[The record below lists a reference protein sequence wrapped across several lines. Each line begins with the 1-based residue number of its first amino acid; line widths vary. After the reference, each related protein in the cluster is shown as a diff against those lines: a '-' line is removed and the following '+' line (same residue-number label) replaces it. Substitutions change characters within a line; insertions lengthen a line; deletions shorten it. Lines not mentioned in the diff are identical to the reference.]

1 MVYYNGAGEILVRMY
16 YMNTRLFIVGLV
28 VVIIV
33 LSSIYFVSSPSEAP
47 VSLSDT
53 PTSEQTEEQQEARES
68 NDATTTETED
78 TPMTDITKF
87 NLITSQEGTGA
98 AAKAGDTITVHY
110 TGTLLDGTK
119 FDSSLDR
126 GTPFSFQ
133 LGAGMVIAGWDQ
145 GLIGTK
151 VGQKLRLEIPSE
163 MAYGDRAVSIIPA
176 NSGLIFEVEV
186 LEIK

>member
-1 MVYYNGAGEILVRMY
+1 
-16 YMNTRLFIVGLV
+16 MNTRLLIIGLIVI
-28 VVIIV
+28 IIV
-33 LSSIYFVSSPSEAP
+33 LSAIYLFSTRSEAP

-53 PTSEQTEEQQEARES
+53 PSESGEQVQQNNSQDSPTTNEQEP
-68 NDATTTETED
+68 
-78 TPMTDITKF
+78 TPMTDITQLKKV
-87 NLITSQEGTGA
+87 TSVEGSGEA
-98 AAKAGDTITVHY
+98 AQAGDTITVHY

-163 MAYGDRAVSIIPA
+163 MAYGDRAVSVIPA
-176 NSGLIFEVEV
+176 NSDLIFEVEV
-186 LEIK
+186 LDIK

>member
-1 MVYYNGAGEILVRMY
+1 
-16 YMNTRLFIVGLV
+16 MNTRLLITGLIVI
-28 VVIIV
+28 IIV
-33 LSSIYFVSSPSEAP
+33 LSAIYLFSTRSEAP

-53 PTSEQTEEQQEARES
+53 PTDSTQAQQNEQENKSTTNTNEQES
-68 NDATTTETED
+68 TQ
-78 TPMTDITKF
+78 MTDITKL
-87 NLITSQEGTGA
+87 NRVTITQGSGE

-110 TGTLLDGTK
+110 TGTLLNGTK

-151 VGQKLRLEIPSE
+151 VGEKLRLEIPSE
-163 MAYGDRAVSIIPA
+163 MAYGDRAVSVIPA
-176 NSGLIFEVEV
+176 NSDLIFEVEV
-186 LEIK
+186 LDIK